1 MGAKISVDSA
11 TMMNKGLELIEAFH
25 LFPVDQEQIEIVV
38 HPQSVIH
45 GMVTY
50 VDGSV
55 LAQLGA
61 PDMRTPIAY
70 ALSWPHRIETPA
82 PRLDLAAIGRLTFEP
97 PDEERFPALRLARAA
112 LAAGGAA
119 SAVLNAANEVAVH
132 SFLAGEI
139 GFLDIAR
146 VVEAALEKTPD
157 RALATLDDVAE
168 IDSMAREVAAASISR
183 FAPRDRVRLR

>member
-1 MGAKISVDSA
+1 
-11 TMMNKGLELIEAFH
+11 
-25 LFPVDQEQIEIVV
+25 LFPVGQDQIEIVV

-70 ALSWPHRIETPA
+70 ALSWPHRIDTPA
-82 PRLDLAAIGRLTFEP
+82 PRLDLAAIGRLTFEA
-97 PDEERFPALRLARAA
+97 PDEERFPALSLAREA

-119 SAVLNAANEVAVH
+119 TTALNAANEVAVH
-132 SFLAGEI
+132 GFLAGTI
-139 GFLDIAR
+139 GFLDICR
-146 VVEAALEKTPD
+146 VVETALEKTPG

-168 IDSMAREVAAASISR
+168 IDSVARELAAMSISR
-183 FAPRDRVRLR
+183 FAPRAVEVGLR